1 MTGWTLNPEYA
12 TGVSGQL
19 FADLDMVFAL
29 EGEQITSDPISTV
42 HKVWV
47 GGRFYYVK
55 RYTGAGK
62 NLRRYIGRAR
72 IQAEWENL
80 QHFQA
85 WGIPSAIIVG
95 FGLER
100 RNGAFYRGALVTQDL
115 AGTADLAQI
124 AKGGDLRFRNPVW
137 INHVSRQIA
146 HATRMM
152 HDQRFAHNDLKW
164 RNILVDEKPY
174 PDVFMIDCPS
184 GSFWWGP
191 LLEYRIIKDLA
202 CLDKL
207 GKQVLSRTQRLRF
220 YHDYSERKCLTA
232 ADKKRVRAIVQFFRG
247 RE

>member
-1 MTGWTLNPEYA
+1 MSGWTLNPEYA

-19 FADLDMVFAL
+19 FADLDAVFAL
-29 EGEQITSDPISTV
+29 EGEQITQDLISTV

-47 GGRFYYVK
+47 ADRYYYVK

-72 IQAEWENL
+72 IRAEWENL

-100 RNGAFYRGALVTQDL
+100 RNGAFHRG
-115 AGTADLAQI
+115 
-124 AKGGDLRFRNPVW
+124 
-137 INHVSRQIA
+137 A

-152 HDQRFAHNDLKW
+152 HDQGFAHNDLKW
-164 RNILVDEKPY
+164 RNILVDEKPF

-184 GSFWWGP
+184 GTFWLGP

-220 YHDYSERKCLTA
+220 YHDYAERSRLSAK
-232 ADKKRVRAIVQFFRG
+232 DKKRLRAIVSFFKG

>member
-19 FADLDMVFAL
+19 FADLDAVFAL
-29 EGEQITSDPISTV
+29 EGEQITTDPISTV

-47 GGRFYYVK
+47 GGRYYYVK

-62 NLRRYIGRAR
+62 NLRRYVGRAR

-115 AGTADLAQI
+115 AGTTDLAQI
-124 AKGGDLRFRNPVW
+124 ARSTDPRFHDRAWV
-137 INHVSRQIA
+137 NHVSRQIA

-164 RNILVDEKPY
+164 RNILVDEKAY

-220 YHDYSERKCLTA
+220 YHDYSDRKCLTA
-232 ADKKRVRAIVQFFRG
+232 EDKKRVRAIVQFFRG

>member
-12 TGVSGQL
+12 TGVSGEL
-19 FADLDMVFAL
+19 FADLDSVFAL
-29 EGEQITSDPISTV
+29 EGEQITSDDISTV

-47 GGRFYYVK
+47 ADRFYYVK

-62 NLRRYIGRAR
+62 NLRRYMGRPR

-95 FGLER
+95 FGMER
-100 RNGAFYRGALVTQDL
+100 RSGAFYRGALVTQEL
-115 AGTADLAQI
+115 SGTADLAQI
-124 AKGGDLRFRNPVW
+124 ARNDDPRFRNPVW
-137 INHVSRQIA
+137 VNHVSRQVA

-207 GKQVLSRTQRLRF
+207 GKQVLSRSQRLRF
-220 YHDYSERKCLTA
+220 YHDYCENSRLTA
-232 ADKKRVRAIVQFFRG
+232 VDKKRIRAIVHFFRG

>member
-1 MTGWTLNPEYA
+1 MSGWTLNPEYA

-19 FADLDMVFAL
+19 FADLDRVFAL
-29 EGEQITSDPISTV
+29 EGEQITQDDISSV

-62 NLRRYIGRAR
+62 NLRRYIGRPR

-80 QHFQA
+80 LNFHA
-85 WGIPSAIIVG
+85 WGIPSVTVVG
-95 FGLER
+95 FGMER
-100 RNGAFYRGALVTQDL
+100 RHGAFHRGALVTQDL
-115 AGTADLAQI
+115 ANTSDLAHI
-124 AKGGDLRFRNPVW
+124 AKSADSRFRDRVW
-137 INHVSRQIA
+137 VNHVSRQVA

-152 HDQRFAHNDLKW
+152 HDQNFAHNDLKW
-164 RNILVDEKPY
+164 RNILVDQKPY

-191 LLEYRIIKDLA
+191 VLEYRVIKDLA

-207 GKQVLSRTQRLRF
+207 GRRVLTRSQRLRF
-220 YHDYSERKCLTA
+220 YHDYSERKHLNA
-232 ADKKRVRAIVQFFRG
+232 SDKKRIRAVLAFFRG

>member
-12 TGVSGQL
+12 TGVSGEL
-19 FADLDMVFAL
+19 FADLDTVFAL
-29 EGEQITSDPISTV
+29 EGEQVTSDLISMV
-42 HKVWV
+42 HKVWA

-100 RNGAFYRGALVTQDL
+100 RNGMFYRGALVTQDL
-115 AGTADLAQI
+115 SDTADLAHI
-124 AKGGDLRFRNPVW
+124 AKSADPRFHSLAWVR
-137 INHVSRQIA
+137 HVSRQIA

-152 HDQRFAHNDLKW
+152 HDQGFAHNDLKW

-174 PDVFMIDCPS
+174 PNVFMIDCPS
-184 GSFWWGP
+184 GAFWWGP
-191 LLEYRIIKDLA
+191 LLEYRMIKDLA

-220 YHDYSERKCLTA
+220 YHDYAGRRALTA
-232 ADKKRVRAIVQFFRG
+232 LDKKRIKAVAHFFRG